1 MHSAG
6 QALEIQA
13 KRKLLEFCFWPLVD
27 MAISS
32 LGTRNGYSIYFN
44 YLCLSHPKKDS
55 QYSHPFSF
63 DLAHGLARQRPDVSV

>member
-13 KRKLLEFCFWPLVD
+13 KRKLLEFCFW
-27 MAISS
+27 
-32 LGTRNGYSIYFN
+32 LGTRSGYSIYFN
-44 YLCLSHPKKDS
+44 YICLSHPKKDS

>member
-55 QYSHPFSF
+55 
-63 DLAHGLARQRPDVSV
+63 